1 MGILQAINSTFYLTA
16 LSLRR
21 SLWSRQTIVCAALS
35 LLIVGITYAWSLE
48 ETIKATDFSTKLVM
62 PVFVAALL
70 PIYCLCY
77 ASGTISSELSDRT
90 LVYLL
95 TSSLYRPLIHT
106 AKFIAASLVT
116 LLWTI
121 GTFALMSFFAKPDG
135 WLVFNKIWPSIMLAT
150 LAYVSLFHLFSI
162 VFQRSTIFSL
172 LYAIFLE
179 ILFSNM
185 PGTAKRITVLFYTRC
200 SLFDAGSE
208 FGIAP
213 ENPDTF
219 LPVSGDA
226 ATAALCIA
234 TVVLFSLG
242 AYVFMRKEYV

>member
-1 MGILQAINSTFYLTA
+1 MGILQAINSTFYLTV

-21 SLWSRQTIVCAALS
+21 GLWSRQTVVCAAIS
-35 LLIVGITYAWSLE
+35 LLMIGLTYAWSLE
-48 ETIKATDFSTKLVM
+48 ETINAADFSTEWLM

-77 ASGTISSELSDRT
+77 ASGTVSSERGDGT

-116 LLWTI
+116 LTWTI
-121 GTFALMSFFAKPDG
+121 GTFALMAFFAKPEG
-135 WLVFNKIWPSIMLAT
+135 WQVFDKVWPSIMLAT
-150 LAYVSLFHLFSI
+150 LAYVSLFHLFSV
-162 VFQRSTIFSL
+162 VFRRSTIFSL
-172 LYAIFLE
+172 LYAVFLE

-213 ENPDTF
+213 QNPEIF
-219 LPVSGDA
+219 LPVSGGVA
-226 ATAALCIA
+226 ATALCIV
-234 TVVLFSLG
+234 TVALFSLG
-242 AYVFMRKEYV
+242 ACVFMRKEYV

>member
-1 MGILQAINSTFYLTA
+1 MGILQAINSTFFLTV

-21 SLWSRQTIVCAALS
+21 SLWSKQTVICAVLS

-48 ETIKATDFSTKLVM
+48 ETIKATEFSTRWLM

-77 ASGTISSELSDRT
+77 ASGTVSSERSDGT

-95 TSSLYRPLIHT
+95 TSSLYRPLIYT

-121 GTFALMSFFAKPDG
+121 GTFALMAYFAKPDG
-135 WLVFNKIWPSIMLAT
+135 WQVFDKFWPSITLAT
-150 LAYVSLFHLFSI
+150 LAYVSLFHLFSV
-162 VFQRSTIFSL
+162 VFQRSTIISL

-213 ENPDTF
+213 ENPEIF
-219 LPVSGDA
+219 LPVSGGA
-226 ATAALCIA
+226 ATAALWIA
-234 TVVLFSLG
+234 TVALFSLG
-242 AYVFMRKEYV
+242 AWVFMRKEYV

>member
-1 MGILQAINSTFYLTA
+1 
-16 LSLRR
+16 
-21 SLWSRQTIVCAALS
+21 
-35 LLIVGITYAWSLE
+35 
-48 ETIKATDFSTKLVM
+48 M

-77 ASGTISSELSDRT
+77 ASGTVSSERSDGT

-95 TSSLYRPLIHT
+95 TSSLYRPLIYT

-121 GTFALMSFFAKPDG
+121 GTFALMAYFAKPDG
-135 WLVFNKIWPSIMLAT
+135 WQVFDKFWPSITLAT
-150 LAYVSLFHLFSI
+150 LAYVSLFHLFSV
-162 VFQRSTIFSL
+162 VFQRSTIISL

-213 ENPDTF
+213 ENPEIF
-219 LPVSGDA
+219 LPVSGGA
-226 ATAALCIA
+226 ATAALWIA
-234 TVVLFSLG
+234 TVALFSLG
-242 AYVFMRKEYV
+242 AWVFMRKEYV